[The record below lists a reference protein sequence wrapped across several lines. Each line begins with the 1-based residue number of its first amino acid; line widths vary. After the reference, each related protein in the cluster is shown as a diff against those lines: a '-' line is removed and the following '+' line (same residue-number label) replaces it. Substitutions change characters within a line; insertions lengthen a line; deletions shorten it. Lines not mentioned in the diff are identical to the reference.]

1 MTVIVRI
8 RCTDTLLEYKD
19 VTIFRIDKSYI
30 YLNHRNGGR
39 CKLIRRNLELE
50 RVEE

>member
-8 RCTDTLLEYKD
+8 RCTENRLEYKD
-19 VTIFRIDKSYI
+19 VVTFKIDKSYI
-30 YLNHRNGGR
+30 YLNYRNGGR
-39 CKLIRRNLELE
+39 SKLIRRNLELD